1 MFSLSRCF
9 PSVTFESESG
19 FAGGSETKQGTDHA
33 NPGYPFGNLIW
44 LCSWQKQENTSFPT
58 PSSQLAELSI
68 LHFSFLFCSFS
79 FISLSFPIT
88 QNSIAFSFE
97 DVILHILIISFNSLF
112 PRLTSFLLFF
122 YCIPQN
128 FVKVYN
134 VIHFCIYLCSCS
146 NLNAIIRY
154 SATTH
159 IRFHETRGSRFY
171 LGRISVLISICR

>member
-1 MFSLSRCF
+1 MQILGIHLVTSYGSVPGRSKKIPPSQHPPLSWQ
-9 PSVTFESESG
+9 S
-19 FAGGSETKQGTDHA
+19 
-33 NPGYPFGNLIW
+33 YPFFI
-44 LCSWQKQENTSFPT
+44 FR
-58 PSSQLAELSI
+58 
-68 LHFSFLFCSFS
+68 FFFCSFS